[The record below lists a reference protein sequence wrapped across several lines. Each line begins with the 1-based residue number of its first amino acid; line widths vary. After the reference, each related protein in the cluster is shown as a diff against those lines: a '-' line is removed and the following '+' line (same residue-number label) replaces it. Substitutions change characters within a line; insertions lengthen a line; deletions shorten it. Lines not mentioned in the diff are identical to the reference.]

1 MTNHQPPHP
10 SSPTGGEG
18 PRRTRFHHL
27 APNRTV
33 ASLPPLWGRAGVGGL
48 FQTQKAPK

>member
-1 MTNHQPPHP
+1 MIANQPPHP